1 MKKLFASIR
10 LNMLTVGVAVSAVL
24 LFSSCKKSD
33 TSGNE
38 LQVAGLMAFNLAVDK
53 PGIAITLS
61 NNVLT
66 QGSIPYT
73 GYTGTY
79 YNIYPGSRT
88 VQAFDITNTGTP
100 ITSSIHSF
108 DAKKYYS
115 LFVVGA
121 NNVYS
126 NVVTFDNYDSLS
138 ATNGQ
143 AYIRFINAIPDS
155 SNPRVTITANSATI
169 LDAPAQYASVSQFTQ
184 TVPGQITISVSNEG
198 NIQASRTITV
208 EQKKAYTILLIGKPD
223 ETDAARTVQIK
234 FVENGTLTP

>member
-1 MKKLFASIR
+1 MKKLFSSMRIS
-10 LNMLTVGVAVSAVL
+10 MLTVGVALSAVL
-24 LFSSCKKSD
+24 LFSSCKKTD
-33 TSGNE
+33 TTANE

-61 NNVLT
+61 NNTLT

-79 YNIYPGSRT
+79 YNIYPGSRA
-88 VQAFDITNTGTP
+88 VQAFDITNTGVS
-100 ITSSIHSF
+100 ITNSTHTF

-126 NVVTFDNYDSLS
+126 NVVTLDNYDSLS

-155 SNPRVTITANSATI
+155 SNPRVTITANSATVS
-169 LDAPAQYASVSQFTQ
+169 DAPAHYATVSQFTQ
-184 TVPGQITISVSNEG
+184 TAPGQVTINVSNEG

-208 EQKKAYTILLIGKPD
+208 EQKKAYTILLIGKPG

>member
-1 MKKLFASIR
+1 MKKLFSSMRIS
-10 LNMLTVGVAVSAVL
+10 MLTVGVALSAVL
-24 LFSSCKKSD
+24 LFSSCKKTD
-33 TSGNE
+33 TTGNE

-61 NNVLT
+61 NNTLT

-73 GYTGTY
+73 GYTGGY

-88 VQAFDITNTGTP
+88 VQAFDITNTGTS
-100 ITSSIHSF
+100 ITNSTHTF

-126 NVVTFDNYDSLS
+126 NVVTLDNYDSLS

-155 SNPRVTITANSATI
+155 SNPRVTITANGATVS
-169 LDAPAQYASVSQFTQ
+169 DAPAHYATVSQFTQ
-184 TVPGQITISVSNEG
+184 TAPGQVTINVSNEG

-208 EQKKAYTILLIGKPD
+208 EQKKAYTILLIGKPG
-223 ETDAARTVQIK
+223 ETDAARAVQIK

>member
-1 MKKLFASIR
+1 MRVTR
-10 LNMLTVGVAVSAVL
+10 LMTGVALSAVL

-33 TSGNE
+33 TPGND
-38 LQVAGLMAFNLAVDK
+38 LQVAALMAFNLAVDK

-61 NNVLT
+61 NNTLT

-73 GYTGTY
+73 GYTGGY
-79 YNIYPGSRT
+79 YNIYPGNRT
-88 VQAFDITNTGTP
+88 VQAFDITNTSTS
-100 ITSSIHSF
+100 ITNSTHTF

-126 NVVTFDNYDSLS
+126 NVVVFDNYDSLS

-143 AYIRFINAIPDS
+143 AYVRFINAIPDS
-155 SNPRVTITANSATI
+155 SNPRVTITANSATVS
-169 LDAPAQYASVSQFTQ
+169 DAPAHYAAVSQFTQ
-184 TVPGQITISVSNEG
+184 VAPGQLTISISNEG
-198 NIQASRTITV
+198 SIQASRTITV
-208 EQKKAYTILLIGKPD
+208 EQKKAYTILLIGKPG

-234 FVENGTLTP
+234 FIENGTLTP

>member
-1 MKKLFASIR
+1 MKKLFCSMR
-10 LNMLTVGVAVSAVL
+10 MSMLAVGIALSAIL
-24 LFSSCKKSD
+24 LLPSCKKTD
-33 TSGNE
+33 TTGND

-61 NNVLT
+61 NNALA

-73 GYTGTY
+73 GYTGGY
-79 YNIYPGSRT
+79 YNIYPGNRS
-88 VQAFDITNTGTP
+88 VQAYDITNTGTP
-100 ITSSIHSF
+100 ITTSTHTF
-108 DAKKYYS
+108 DPKKYYS

-126 NVVTFDNYDSLS
+126 NVVTLDNYDSLS

-155 SNPRVTITANSATI
+155 SNPRVTITANGTAVS
-169 LDAPAQYASVSQFTQ
+169 DAPARYATVSQFTQ
-184 TVPGQITISVSNEG
+184 VAPGSLTIGVSNEG
-198 NIQASRTITV
+198 TISANRTITV
-208 EQKKAYTILLIGKPD
+208 EQKKAYTILLIGKAG
-223 ETDAARTVQIK
+223 ETDAARAVQIK